1 MACCAVMASGDIVTA
16 EGRIGIVA
24 DSDWAKLAR
33 EDAPE
38 SSNVVGVPGAPSG
51 SLLRVLE

>member
-1 MACCAVMASGDIVTA
+1 MASGDIVTA

-38 SSNVVGVPGAPSG
+38 SSNVVGVPGAPRSRILSTG
-51 SLLRVLE
+51 